1 MSLIRASLASA
12 HISHAL
18 LQLKMDSFD
27 ISALVIVN
35 TPTNEDTGN
44 GNSGNSYCVVTQSE
58 PIPTNEEDG
67 NGNSGNSYCVVA

>member
-1 MSLIRASLASA
+1 
-12 HISHAL
+12 
-18 LQLKMDSFD
+18 MDSFD
-27 ISALVIVN
+27 IASLVVID
-35 TPTNEDTGN
+35 TPTNEDNGN